1 MHIALINFNILSFLI
16 QIYKYLAIYLIS
28 MKIIYYVTIIALALV
43 IGSSVFLFID
53 NSDVISGKVIGI
65 KPGTLPLSLKNR
77 LMSKVAESSVTA
89 SAINRCSDSDRGENI
104 LIRGIVS
111 KGALQYP
118 DFCQT
123 ASSVN
128 ESVCVGERVETR
140 LINCPIGMCFH
151 GKCTDVLCVDTDNG
165 KTNETGLTYWANID
179 RTSISVNRD
188 RCVNSD
194 TLKEYGCMNGRF
206 IETDLACN
214 CVGSVCMDDFDAGIW
229 DKFLRKLDSEAY
241 SDELKEL
248 YRTYYTSLDTTP
260 EQLFQRMQEDGIG
273 QYFFNFRPVNTS
285 FYSRYKNS
293 GRDTP
298 IIVNMLFLYPSE
310 LEWQYNN
317 LDNVARAS
325 GFSSAEAYL
334 NSLQQKLSNI
344 LGRNARLKV
353 NNMTISYSYYFLCEE
368 CSDIIR
374 DGEGRTTIDASR
386 GTDDRFYSDFLYY
399 GDKTPRDN
407 QIIVLMS
414 NTKNSPE
421 GDIRLQPSFGSTAMG
436 FDDYGSVI
444 FNGASSL
451 NSILIHE
458 FGHSMSLPHPFYG
471 AYFSTGEIHPILPSP
486 SAMEYP
492 ISWTS
497 LWSCYFGTFQ
507 DNNYYSPFERFI
519 LEPKSGFRNSREY
532 ATQYMNLIECE
543 D

>member
-1 MHIALINFNILSFLI
+1 MF
-16 QIYKYLAIYLIS
+16 KYLSNSASYMRCNKYLIIF
-28 MKIIYYVTIIALALV
+28 IIVVIIF
-43 IGSSVFLFID
+43 SSILFFAS
-53 NSDVISGKVIGI
+53 NSGLISGNVIGI

-77 LMSKVAESSVTA
+77 LMPKVAESSVTA

-123 ASSVN
+123 VISVN
-128 ESVCVGERVETR
+128 ESICVGERVETR

-151 GKCTDVLCVDTDNG
+151 GKCTDVLCVDTDNR
-165 KTNETGLTYWANID
+165 KTNETGLTYWTNTD

-188 RCVNSD
+188 RCVNND

-206 IETDLACN
+206 TETDIACN
-214 CVGSVCMDDFDAGIW
+214 CVGSICMDDFDADIW
-229 DKFLRKLDSEAY
+229 DEFLRKLDSEAY
-241 SDELKEL
+241 SDELKAL
-248 YRTYYTSLDTTP
+248 YRDYYTSLGTTP
-260 EQLFQRMQEDGIG
+260 EQLFQRMQEEGIG

-293 GRDTP
+293 ARDTP
-298 IIVNMLFLYPSE
+298 LIVNILFLYPTES
-310 LEWQYNN
+310 EWQYNP
-317 LDNVARAS
+317 LTITARGG

-344 LGRNARLKV
+344 LGRNVRLKV
-353 NNMTISYSYYFLCEE
+353 NNMNISYSYYFLCEE

-374 DGEGRTTIDASR
+374 DGEGRTIIDASR

-421 GDIRLQPSFGSTAMG
+421 GDIRLQPPFGSTAMG

-458 FGHSMSLPHPFYG
+458 FGHSMSLPHAFYG

-492 ISWTS
+492 LSWTS

-507 DNNYYSPFERFI
+507 DSNYYSPFERFI

-532 ATQYMNLIECE
+532 ATQYMNMIECE